1 MIADRLAKDALELP
15 FDCDT
20 SIITIQDIKNS
31 SKKSIV
37 SKWQQR
43 WDISESGRFLKPLV
57 DSKPYL
63 DLPSKDLFPTGTILQ
78 IRTGYCSLKEY
89 RYKLNQCESSL
100 QTVSLSLSHW
110 YPGPGVV
117 LDCND
122 Y

>member
-1 MIADRLAKDALELP
+1 MIFLSSP
-15 FDCDT
+15 FRT
-20 SIITIQDIKNS
+20 SRTH
-31 SKKSIV
+31 KKSQLYLNG
-37 SKWQQR
+37 SSTGTFLSLA
-43 WDISESGRFLKPLV
+43 DFLKRLV

-63 DLPSKDLFPTGTILQ
+63 DLPSKDLFPTILQ
-78 IRTGYCSLKEY
+78 LRTRYCSLNEY